1 MRDLNNFRPINE
13 IEKSIINTSLQKFS
27 VEILSYIKQEKYR
40 IYILDNDEN
49 KNTSFPLIFL
59 VSYKNSIIL
68 EENLK
73 SERVS
78 SAGIYFGF
86 IKKGEFYLSLEGA
99 EFFFKNN
106 RIQDRNILRLNNKG
120 EKAVLYGNPV
130 VKSMV
135 AGISSDLKKN
145 IVMLVVNELRE
156 VLALARSE
164 IDFSKYKLLKQGDLV
179 AINLTDKGY
188 YLRRKQ

>member
-27 VEILSYIKQEKYR
+27 VEIISHIKQDKYR
-40 IYILDNDEN
+40 IYILDNDKN
-49 KNTSFPLIFL
+49 KNTRFPLIFL
-59 VSYKNSIIL
+59 VSYENSIIL
-68 EENLK
+68 EEKLK
-73 SERVS
+73 NERVN

-106 RIQDRNILRLNNKG
+106 IIQDRNILRVNNKG
-120 EKAVLYGNPV
+120 EKAILYGNPV

-145 IVMLVVNELRE
+145 LVMLVVNELRE

-164 IDFSKYKLLKQGDLV
+164 IDFSNYKLLKQRDLV